1 MKLRYFVLLL
11 LAGLTNSCNV
21 LDKEPINIISD
32 ATVWNDENLADANL
46 THLYGVTNV
55 NAMFDRQS
63 RLSVI
68 TDEARTC
75 FGWSNLLNTFTLG
88 VITPDNI
95 SDDTYV
101 GMWDYDVIRGYNEF
115 LLNMKNSTLDENFK
129 NRRMAECRFLRA
141 LHYFNLAMRLGG
153 VPIITE
159 PQQIGD
165 EDIYPSR
172 NTEKEVYE
180 FVRKELDEIIGD
192 RKSVV

>member
-32 ATVWNDENLADANL
+32 ATVWNDANL

-180 FVRKELDEIIGD
+180 FAAV
-192 RKSVV
+192 